1 MIAQVQPPEVAAEEE
16 DVLSGE
22 NTAEMSSSS
31 RRQEEESNNDDDDED
46 DSRFDCNICLDPV
59 NDEPVVTAC
68 GHLYC
73 WSCLYKWLKPGS
85 TTTLPYDTNTTT
97 TTTSSRST
105 SSSRCPVCNMSCSI
119 DTVVP
124 IYVRESKGLRKR
136 KTRSRPLF
144 ENIPPRPVL
153 NAAPDQQQQQQL
165 QQISVTN
172 SPPQQQDI
180 VRVLQMMQS
189 QLSSFDYSFSSSQ
202 NNNQDTNTE
211 ESAEFLSRL
220 LLVLGS
226 FVIVCLLTF

>member
-1 MIAQVQPPEVAAEEE
+1 MIAQVAPPEAAAEEE

-31 RRQEEESNNDDDDED
+31 RRQEEESNNDED

-59 NDEPVVTAC
+59 NDEPVVTPC

-85 TTTLPYDTNTTT
+85 TATLPYDNIN

-105 SSSRCPVCNMSCSI
+105 ASSRCPVCNMSCSI

-144 ENIPPRPVL
+144 DNIPPRPVVTVV
-153 NAAPDQQQQQQL
+153 PDQNEQQQEQQH
-165 QQISVTN
+165 ISVAI

-189 QLSSFDYSFSSSQ
+189 QLSSFDYSFSSSSQ